1 MKSTMPVRVFC
12 SNNVVSNN
20 ALFILHSCLPH
31 PYAPAIVFLKRN
43 HTRLGG
49 KDYQSVLLVQGKRVA
64 AKRPP
69 GRPAA
74 GAPAP
79 KSVVVHET
87 LANLS
92 KLPADLIELIE
103 RHCQGQPPCESPNSP
118 PNSVEASSDIHLG
131 PCYGVLAALDGLAR
145 EMGLVQAVGEQTR
158 AQRLALFLVYARLAH
173 QGSRLSAA
181 RWSEDHAVKE
191 ILQVGSFDED
201 DLYAALEGLEQ
212 RQPSIEAA
220 LAPKASAPLARAIY
234 LYDVTSVY
242 FEGLENEL
250 ADFGYNRDGKK
261 GKKQLVAGLL
271 TDGNGEPISIQLYRG
286 NTGDPP
292 TFLDAVH
299 KLKVRFGAQEIALV
313 GDRGMIKRLG
323 KAALGE
329 AKFCYVTALTDP
341 QIRAL
346 LAKKHL
352 QLELFEDEPAEVEL
366 NGKRYVLR
374 CNPQTRA
381 RERAR
386 RADQWARVQA
396 KIKARNLE
404 VELKPRTD
412 PNSSLKQAQVL
423 LSKYRLER
431 WVKVELAGRQVVWV
445 EDEAA
450 RQKQAELDGCYVIES
465 DLPKEVAST
474 QQVHDRYLDL
484 TQVER
489 DFRTLKTGLLELRP
503 IFLRKEER
511 TRGHALVCLLAL
523 KLARELDRRL
533 APLGLTVQDG
543 LDRLKAIR
551 LVRLG
556 NSEVE
561 LWRLPTS
568 YPRAQSEILE
578 ALPKLKPPTLSLKKP
593 NTRRLNNPR
602 KGRD

>member
-1 MKSTMPVRVFC
+1 M
-12 SNNVVSNN
+12 
-20 ALFILHSCLPH
+20 FI
-31 PYAPAIVFLKRN
+31 KRN
-43 HTRLGG
+43 RTVLAG
-49 KDYQSVLLVQGKRVA
+49 KDYQSILLVQGKRVP

-74 GAPAP
+74 GSPAP

-92 KLPADLIELIE
+92 KLPPDLIGLIE
-103 RHCQGQPPCESPNSP
+103 RHCKGQPPLPENPSPSP
-118 PNSVEASSDIHLG
+118 SGSGASADIHLG

-145 EMGLVQAVGEQTR
+145 EIGLVQAVGEQTR
-158 AQRLALFLVYARLAH
+158 LERLALFLIYARLAH

-191 ILQVGSFDED
+191 ILQVNSFDED
-201 DLYAALEGLEQ
+201 DLYAALEDLEQ
-212 RQPSIEAA
+212 RQASIEAV
-220 LAPKASAPLARAIY
+220 LAAKAAAPPARAIY

-242 FEGLENEL
+242 FEGLKNEL

-292 TFLDAVH
+292 TFLDAVE
-299 KLKVRFGAQEIALV
+299 KLKVRFGAQEVALV

-346 LAKKHL
+346 LAKKRL
-352 QLELFEDEPAEVEL
+352 QLELFEDQPAEVEL
-366 NGKRYVLR
+366 GGKRYVLR
-374 CNPQTRA
+374 CNPRTQA

-396 KIKARNLE
+396 KITARNLA
-404 VELKPRTD
+404 VEHKPRTD
-412 PNSSLKQAQVL
+412 PNSSLKQARAL
-423 LSKYRLER
+423 LTRYRLGG
-431 WVKVELAGRQVVWV
+431 WVKVELAGRQVVWT

-450 RQKQAELDGCYVIES
+450 RQQQAQLDGCYVIES

-533 APLGLTVQDG
+533 APLGLTVEDG
-543 LDRLKAIR
+543 LERLKAVR

-556 NSEVE
+556 NDEVE

-568 YPRAQSEILE
+568 YPQAQSEVLE
-578 ALPKLKPPTLSLKKP
+578 ALPKLKPPMLSLRKP
-593 NTRRLNNPR
+593 NVRRLTHPR

>member
-1 MKSTMPVRVFC
+1 VF
-12 SNNVVSNN
+12 
-20 ALFILHSCLPH
+20 I
-31 PYAPAIVFLKRN
+31 KRN
-43 HTRLGG
+43 RTVLAG
-49 KDYQSVLLVQGKRVA
+49 KDYQSILLVQGKRVP

-92 KLPADLIELIE
+92 KLPPDLIELIE
-103 RHCQGQPPCESPNSP
+103 RHCKGQPPPPESPCPS
-118 PNSVEASSDIHLG
+118 ASGADASAAIHLG
-131 PCYGVLAALDGLAR
+131 PCYGVLATLDGLAR
-145 EMGLVQAVGEQTR
+145 EMGLVQAVGEKSRSQH
-158 AQRLALFLVYARLAH
+158 LARFLIYARLAH

-181 RWSEDHAVKE
+181 RWSEDHAVRE
-191 ILQVGSFDED
+191 ILQVGRFDED
-201 DLYAALEGLEQ
+201 DLYTALEDLEA
-212 RQPSIEAA
+212 RQASIEAA
-220 LAPKASAPLARAIY
+220 LAPKAATPQARAIY

-250 ADFGYNRDGKK
+250 ADFGYNRDGKR

-292 TFLDAVH
+292 TFLDAVQ
-299 KLKVRFGAQEIALV
+299 KLKVRFGAEEVALV
-313 GDRGMIKRLG
+313 VDRGMIKRLG
-323 KAALGE
+323 KQALGE

-346 LAKKHL
+346 LAKKRL
-352 QLELFEDEPAEVEL
+352 QLEFFEDKPAEVEL
-366 NGKRYVLR
+366 AGKRYVLR
-374 CNPQTRA
+374 CNPQTQA

-396 KIKARNLE
+396 KIRARNLQ
-404 VELKPRTD
+404 VEQKPRCE
-412 PNSSLKQAQVL
+412 PNSSLKQAQAL
-423 LSKYRLER
+423 LSQYRLHG
-431 WVKVELAGRQVVWV
+431 WVKVELAGRQVVWT
-445 EDEAA
+445 EDRAA
-450 RQKQAELDGCYVIES
+450 RQKQAQLDGCYVIES
-465 DLPKEVAST
+465 DLPKAVAST

-503 IFLRKEER
+503 IFLRKEGR

-523 KLARELDRRL
+523 KLARELERRL

-543 LDRLKAIR
+543 LERLKAVR

-556 NSEVE
+556 DNGMN

-568 YPRAQSEILE
+568 YPAAQTEVLE
-578 ALPKLKPPTLSLKKP
+578 ALPKLKPPMLSLGKA
-593 NTRRLNNPR
+593 NARRLTNPR

>member
-1 MKSTMPVRVFC
+1 VF
-12 SNNVVSNN
+12 
-20 ALFILHSCLPH
+20 I
-31 PYAPAIVFLKRN
+31 KRN
-43 HTRLGG
+43 HTVLGG
-49 KDYQSVLLVQGKRVA
+49 KGYQSILLVQGKRVA
-64 AKRPP
+64 GKRPP

-74 GAPAP
+74 GALAP
-79 KSVVVHET
+79 RSVVVHET

-92 KLPADLIELIE
+92 KLPPDLIDLIE
-103 RHCQGQPPCESPNSP
+103 RHCQGQPPPPDNPSSPLRGSET
-118 PNSVEASSDIHLG
+118 SADIHLG

-145 EMGLVQAVGEQTR
+145 EIGLVQAVGEQTR
-158 AQRLALFLVYARLAH
+158 AQRLARFLIYARLAH

-201 DLYAALEGLEQ
+201 DLYAALENLEQ
-212 RQPSIEAA
+212 RQASIEAA
-220 LAPKASAPLARAIY
+220 LAPKAAAPLARAIY

-242 FEGLENEL
+242 FEGVENEL

-271 TDGNGEPISIQLYRG
+271 TDGNGEPLSIQLYRG

-292 TFLDAVH
+292 TFLDAVQ
-299 KLKVRFGAQEIALV
+299 KLKVRFGAQEVALV

-346 LAKKHL
+346 LAKKRL
-352 QLELFEDEPAEVEL
+352 QLELFEDQPAEVEL

-374 CNPQTRA
+374 CNPQTQA

-396 KIKARNLE
+396 KLSARNLE
-404 VELKPRTD
+404 VEHKSRTD
-412 PNSSLKQAQVL
+412 PNSSLKQAQAL
-423 LSKYRLER
+423 LLKYRLR
-431 WVKVELAGRQVVWV
+431 GWVKVELAGRKVVWT

-450 RQKQAELDGCYVIES
+450 RQKEAELDGCYVIES

-503 IFLRKEER
+503 IFLRKEKR
-511 TRGHALVCLLAL
+511 TRGHALVSLLAL

-533 APLGLTVQDG
+533 APLGLTVEDG
-543 LDRLKAIR
+543 LERLKAVR

-568 YPRAQSEILE
+568 YPRAQSEVLE
-578 ALPKLKPPTLSLKKP
+578 ALPHLKPPMLSLRRP
-593 NTRRLNNPR
+593 NLRRLVNPR
-602 KGRD
+602 KGRS

>member
-1 MKSTMPVRVFC
+1 LELLR
-12 SNNVVSNN
+12 
-20 ALFILHSCLPH
+20 A
-31 PYAPAIVFLKRN
+31 YAPLTVFLKRN
-43 HTRLGG
+43 HTVLGG
-49 KDYQSVLLVQGKRVA
+49 KTYQSVLLVQGKRVP

-92 KLPADLIELIE
+92 KLPPDLIELIE
-103 RHCQGQPPCESPNSP
+103 RHCQGQPPLVESPSP
-118 PNSVEASSDIHLG
+118 PVKGAVAGADIHLG
-131 PCYGVLAALDGLAR
+131 PCYGVLAGLDGLAR
-145 EMGLVQAVGEQTR
+145 ELGLVQGVGEESR
-158 AQRLALFLVYARLAH
+158 AQRLALFMIYARLAH

-191 ILQVGSFDED
+191 ILQVGSFDEE
-201 DLYAALEGLEQ
+201 DLYAALEELAQ
-212 RQPSIEAA
+212 RQASIEAV
-220 LAPKASAPLARAIY
+220 LAPKASAPPARAIY

-271 TDGNGEPISIQLYRG
+271 TDGTGEPISIQLYRG

-292 TFLDAVH
+292 TFLDAVQ
-299 KLKVRFGAQEIALV
+299 KLKVRFGAEEIALV

-346 LAKKHL
+346 LAKKRL
-352 QLELFEDEPAEVEL
+352 QLDLFEDKPAEVEF

-374 CNPQTRA
+374 CNPQTQA

-386 RADQWARVQA
+386 RADQWSRVQA
-396 KIKARNLE
+396 KITARNLE
-404 VELKPRTD
+404 VEQKPRTD
-412 PNSSLKQAQVL
+412 PHSSLKQAQGL
-423 LSKYRLER
+423 LTKYRLGG
-431 WVKVELAGRQVVWV
+431 WVKVELAGRTVVWT

-450 RQKQAELDGCYVIES
+450 RQKQAALDGCYVIES
-465 DLPKEVAST
+465 DLPKEVAT
-474 QQVHDRYLDL
+474 PQQVHDRYMDL

-503 IFLRKEER
+503 IFLRKEGR

-523 KLARELDRRL
+523 KLARELERRL

-543 LDRLKAIR
+543 LERLKAVR

-556 NSEVE
+556 SSAEVE

-568 YPRAQSEILE
+568 YPRAQSEVLE
-578 ALPKLKPPTLSLKKP
+578 ALPKLKPPMLSLKKP
-593 NTRRLNNPR
+593 NVRRLTNPR
-602 KGRD
+602 KGRN

>member
-1 MKSTMPVRVFC
+1 M
-12 SNNVVSNN
+12 
-20 ALFILHSCLPH
+20 FI
-31 PYAPAIVFLKRN
+31 KRN
-43 HTRLGG
+43 HTVLAG
-49 KDYQSVLLVQGKRVA
+49 KDYQSILLVQGKRVP
-64 AKRPP
+64 AKRRP

-74 GAPAP
+74 GAPAL

-92 KLPADLIELIE
+92 KLPPDLIDLIE
-103 RHCQGQPPCESPNSP
+103 RHCQGQPPPPDSPSP
-118 PNSVEASSDIHLG
+118 LPSGAGASAAIHLG
-131 PCYGVLAALDGLAR
+131 PCYGVLAALHGLAR
-145 EMGLVQAVGEQTR
+145 EIGLVQAVGEQSR
-158 AQRLALFLVYARLAH
+158 SQRLALFLIFARLAH

-201 DLYAALEGLEQ
+201 DLYAALEDLQQ
-212 RQPSIEAA
+212 RQESIEAA
-220 LAPKASAPLARAIY
+220 LAPKAAAPSTRAIY

-271 TDGNGEPISIQLYRG
+271 TDGNGEPISIELYRG

-292 TFLDAVH
+292 TFLDAVQ
-299 KLKVRFGAQEIALV
+299 KLKVRFGAEEVALV

-346 LAKKHL
+346 LVKKRL
-352 QLELFEDEPAEVEL
+352 QLELFEDKPAEVEL

-374 CNPQTRA
+374 CNPRTQA

-396 KIKARNLE
+396 KITARNLE
-404 VELKPRTD
+404 VEHKPRTD
-412 PNSSLKQAQVL
+412 PNRSLKQAQAL
-423 LSKYRLER
+423 LTKYRLQG
-431 WVKVELAGRQVVWV
+431 WVKVELAGRKVVWT
-445 EDEAA
+445 EDETA

-474 QQVHDRYLDL
+474 QQVHDRYWDL

-503 IFLRKEER
+503 IFLRKEGR

-533 APLGLTVQDG
+533 APLGLTVEDG
-543 LDRLKAIR
+543 LERLKAVR

-578 ALPKLKPPTLSLKKP
+578 VLPKLKPPMLSLRKP
-593 NTRRLNNPR
+593 NRRRLTNPR
-602 KGRD
+602 KGRA

>member
-1 MKSTMPVRVFC
+1 MCDNSVAP
-12 SNNVVSNN
+12 
-20 ALFILHSCLPH
+20 LPLHS
-31 PYAPAIVFLKRN
+31 YAPGIVFIKRN
-43 HTRLGG
+43 RTVLAG
-49 KDYQSVLLVQGKRVA
+49 KDYQSILLVQGKRVP

-74 GAPAP
+74 GSPAP

-92 KLPADLIELIE
+92 KLPPDLIGLIE
-103 RHCQGQPPCESPNSP
+103 RHCKGQPPLPENPSPSP
-118 PNSVEASSDIHLG
+118 SGSGASADIHLG

-145 EMGLVQAVGEQTR
+145 EIGLVQAVGEQTR
-158 AQRLALFLVYARLAH
+158 LERLALFLIYARLAH

-191 ILQVGSFDED
+191 ILQVNSFDED
-201 DLYAALEGLEQ
+201 DLYAALEDLEQ
-212 RQPSIEAA
+212 RQASIEAV
-220 LAPKASAPLARAIY
+220 LAAKAAAPPARAIY
-234 LYDVTSVY
+234 LYDVTSAY
-242 FEGLENEL
+242 FEGLKNEL

-292 TFLDAVH
+292 TFLDAVE
-299 KLKVRFGAQEIALV
+299 KLKVRFGAQEVALV

-346 LAKKHL
+346 LAKKRL
-352 QLELFEDEPAEVEL
+352 QLELFEDQPAEVEL
-366 NGKRYVLR
+366 GGKRYVLR
-374 CNPQTRA
+374 CNPRTQA

-396 KIKARNLE
+396 KITARNLA
-404 VELKPRTD
+404 VEHKPRTD
-412 PNSSLKQAQVL
+412 PNSSLKQARAL
-423 LSKYRLER
+423 LTRYRLGG
-431 WVKVELAGRQVVWV
+431 WVKVELAGRQVVWT

-450 RQKQAELDGCYVIES
+450 RQQQAQLDGCYVIES

-533 APLGLTVQDG
+533 APLGLTVEDG
-543 LDRLKAIR
+543 LERLKAVR

-556 NSEVE
+556 NDEVE

-568 YPRAQSEILE
+568 YPQAQSEVLE
-578 ALPKLKPPTLSLKKP
+578 ALPKLKPPMLSLRKP
-593 NTRRLNNPR
+593 NVRRLTHPR

>member
-1 MKSTMPVRVFC
+1 VF
-12 SNNVVSNN
+12 
-20 ALFILHSCLPH
+20 I
-31 PYAPAIVFLKRN
+31 KRN
-43 HTRLGG
+43 RTVLAG
-49 KDYQSVLLVQGKRVA
+49 KDYQSILLVQGKRVP

-92 KLPADLIELIE
+92 KLPPDLIELIE
-103 RHCQGQPPCESPNSP
+103 RHCKHQPPPPESPCPAGSG
-118 PNSVEASSDIHLG
+118 SGALGAIHLG

-145 EMGLVQAVGEQTR
+145 EMGLVQAVGEQSR
-158 AQRLALFLVYARLAH
+158 SQRLARFLIYARLAH

-181 RWSEDHAVKE
+181 RWSEDHAVRE
-191 ILQVGSFDED
+191 ILQVGRFDED
-201 DLYAALEGLEQ
+201 DLYTALEDLAA
-212 RQPSIEAA
+212 RQASIEAA
-220 LAPKASAPLARAIY
+220 LAPKVATPQARAIY

-242 FEGLENEL
+242 FEGLDNEL
-250 ADFGYNRDGKK
+250 ADFGYNRDGKR

-292 TFLDAVH
+292 TFLDAVQ
-299 KLKVRFGAQEIALV
+299 KLKVRFGAEEVALV

-323 KAALGE
+323 RQALG
-329 AKFCYVTALTDP
+329 AARFCYVTALTDP

-346 LAKKHL
+346 LAKKRL
-352 QLELFEDEPAEVEL
+352 QLELFEDKPAEVEL
-366 NGKRYVLR
+366 AGKRYVLR
-374 CNPQTRA
+374 CNPQTQA

-396 KIKARNLE
+396 KIRARNLQ
-404 VELKPRTD
+404 VEQKPHCE
-412 PNSSLKQAQVL
+412 PNSSLKQAQGL
-423 LSKYRLER
+423 LTRYRLQG
-431 WVKVELAGRQVVWV
+431 WVKVELAGRKVVWT
-445 EDEAA
+445 EDAAA

-465 DLPKEVAST
+465 DLPQEVAST
-474 QQVHDRYLDL
+474 QQVHERYLDL

-489 DFRTLKTGLLELRP
+489 DFRALKTGLLELRP
-503 IFLRKEER
+503 IFLRKEGR

-543 LDRLKAIR
+543 LERLKAVR

-556 NSEVE
+556 DREMD

-568 YPRAQSEILE
+568 YPAAQTEVLA
-578 ALPKLKPPTLSLKKP
+578 ALPKLKPPLLSLGKA
-593 NTRRLNNPR
+593 NARRLTNPR
-602 KGRD
+602 KGRK

>member
-1 MKSTMPVRVFC
+1 
-12 SNNVVSNN
+12 
-20 ALFILHSCLPH
+20 
-31 PYAPAIVFLKRN
+31 VFLKRN
-43 HTRLGG
+43 QTVLGG
-49 KDYQSVLLVQGKRVA
+49 KDYQSVLLVQGKRVP

-92 KLPADLIELIE
+92 KLPPDLIELIE
-103 RHCQGQPPCESPNSP
+103 RHSQGQPPPPQSPSP
-118 PNSVEASSDIHLG
+118 PPGGSGASDDIHLG
-131 PCYGVLAALDGLAR
+131 PCYGVLAGLDGLAR
-145 EMGLVQAVGEQTR
+145 EIGLVQAVGEQTR
-158 AQRLALFLVYARLAH
+158 AQRLALFLIYARLAH

-201 DLYAALEGLEQ
+201 DLYGALEDLEQ
-212 RQPSIEAA
+212 RQESIEAA
-220 LAPKASAPLARAIY
+220 LAPKAAATPRAIY

-250 ADFGYNRDGKK
+250 GDFGYNRDGKK

-271 TDGNGEPISIQLYRG
+271 SDGSGEPISIELYRG

-292 TFLDAVH
+292 TFLDAVQ
-299 KLKVRFGAQEIALV
+299 KLKVRFGAEEVALV
-313 GDRGMIKRLG
+313 GDRGMIKGLG

-329 AKFCYVTALTDP
+329 AKFRYVTALTDP

-346 LAKKHL
+346 LGKKVL
-352 QLELFEDEPAEVEL
+352 QLELFDEKPAEVEL
-366 NGKRYVLR
+366 NDKRYVLR
-374 CNPQTRA
+374 CNPQTQA

-396 KIKARNLE
+396 KITARNLE
-404 VELKPRTD
+404 VEKKPRTD
-412 PNSSLKQAQVL
+412 PNRSLKQAQAL
-423 LSKYRLER
+423 LAKYRLGK
-431 WVKVELAGRQVVWV
+431 WVKVELAGRKVVWT
-445 EDEAA
+445 EDQAA

-484 TQVER
+484 TKVER

-533 APLGLTVQDG
+533 ALLGLTVEDG
-543 LDRLKAIR
+543 LERLKAVR

-568 YPRAQSEILE
+568 YPLAQSEVLE
-578 ALPKLKPPTLSLKKP
+578 ALPKLKPPMLSLRKP
-593 NTRRLNNPR
+593 NRRRLTNPR
-602 KGRD
+602 KGRE

>member
-1 MKSTMPVRVFC
+1 VF
-12 SNNVVSNN
+12 
-20 ALFILHSCLPH
+20 I
-31 PYAPAIVFLKRN
+31 KRN
-43 HTRLGG
+43 RTVLAG
-49 KDYQSVLLVQGKRVA
+49 KDYQSILLVQGKRIP

-92 KLPADLIELIE
+92 KLPPDLIDLIE
-103 RHCQGQPPCESPNSP
+103 RHCQGQPSP
-118 PNSVEASSDIHLG
+118 PDPPSPLPSGTDACADIHLG
-131 PCYGVLAALDGLAR
+131 PCYGVLAALHGLAR
-145 EMGLVQAVGEQTR
+145 EIGLVQAVGEQSR
-158 AQRLALFLVYARLAH
+158 SQRLALFLIFARLAH

-201 DLYAALEGLEQ
+201 DLYAALEDLQQ
-212 RQPSIEAA
+212 RQESIEAA
-220 LAPKASAPLARAIY
+220 LAPKAAAPSARAIY

-271 TDGNGEPISIQLYRG
+271 TDGKGEPISIELYRG

-292 TFLDAVH
+292 TFLDAVQ
-299 KLKVRFGAQEIALV
+299 KLKVRFGAEEVALV

-346 LAKKHL
+346 LAKKGL
-352 QLELFEDEPAEVEL
+352 QLELFEDQPAEVEL

-374 CNPQTRA
+374 CNPRTQA

-396 KIKARNLE
+396 KITARNLE
-404 VELKPRTD
+404 VEHKPRTD
-412 PNSSLKQAQVL
+412 PNRSLKQAQGL
-423 LSKYRLER
+423 LTKYRLQG
-431 WVKVELAGRQVVWV
+431 WVKVELAGRKVVWT
-445 EDEAA
+445 EDETA

-503 IFLRKEER
+503 IFLRKEGR

-533 APLGLTVQDG
+533 APLGLTVEDG
-543 LDRLKAIR
+543 LERLKAVR

-568 YPRAQSEILE
+568 YPQAQSEILE
-578 ALPKLKPPTLSLKKP
+578 VLPKLKPPMLSLRKP
-593 NTRRLNNPR
+593 NKRRLTNPR
-602 KGRD
+602 KGRA

>member
-1 MKSTMPVRVFC
+1 M
-12 SNNVVSNN
+12 
-20 ALFILHSCLPH
+20 FI
-31 PYAPAIVFLKRN
+31 KRN
-43 HTRLGG
+43 RSVLAG
-49 KDYQSVLLVQGKRVA
+49 KEYQSVLLVQGKRVP

-92 KLPADLIELIE
+92 KLPPDLIELIE
-103 RHCQGQPPCESPNSP
+103 RHCKHQPPP
-118 PNSVEASSDIHLG
+118 PEVPGPPASGAASSCAIHMG

-145 EMGLVQAVGEQTR
+145 EMGLVQAVGEESR
-158 AQRLALFLVYARLAH
+158 VQRLALFLVYARLAH
-173 QGSRLSAA
+173 RGSRLSAV

-191 ILQVGSFDED
+191 ILRVGGFDED
-201 DLYAALEGLEQ
+201 DLYAALEDMAR
-212 RQPSIEAA
+212 RQTSIEAA
-220 LAPKASAPLARAIY
+220 LAPKPAACPGRAFY

-242 FEGLENEL
+242 FEGWENEL
-250 ADFGYNRDGKK
+250 ADFGYKREGKP

-271 TDGNGEPISIQLYRG
+271 TDGTGEPMAIQLYRG

-292 TFLDAVH
+292 TFLDAMQ
-299 KLKVRFGAQEIALV
+299 KLKVRFGAQEVAMV

-323 KAALGE
+323 KVALGE
-329 AKFCYVTALTDP
+329 AQFCYVTALTDP

-346 LAKKHL
+346 LGKKVL
-352 QLELFEDEPAEVEL
+352 QLELFEDKPAEVEVG
-366 NGKRYVLR
+366 GKRYVLR
-374 CNPQTRA
+374 CNPQTQA

-396 KIKARNLE
+396 KITARNQQ
-404 VELKPRTD
+404 VEQKPRSKPD
-412 PNSSLKQAQVL
+412 SSLKRAQAL
-423 LSKYRLER
+423 LTRYRLQG
-431 WVKVELAGRQVVWV
+431 WVKVELAGRKVVWTG
-445 EDEAA
+445 DAAA

-465 DLPKEVAST
+465 DVPKVVADT

-484 TQVER
+484 TRVER

-503 IFLRKEER
+503 IFLRKEGR

-533 APLGLTVQDG
+533 APLGLTVEDG
-543 LDRLKAIR
+543 LERLKAVR

-556 NSEVE
+556 DSELE
-561 LWRLPTS
+561 LWRLPSS
-568 YPRAQSEILE
+568 YPPAQTEVLE
-578 ALPKLKPPTLSLKKP
+578 ALPKLKPPMLSLRKANK
-593 NTRRLNNPR
+593 RRLTNPR
-602 KGRD
+602 KGRG

>member
-1 MKSTMPVRVFC
+1 VF
-12 SNNVVSNN
+12 
-20 ALFILHSCLPH
+20 I
-31 PYAPAIVFLKRN
+31 KRN
-43 HTRLGG
+43 HTVLGG
-49 KDYQSVLLVQGKRVA
+49 KAYQSVLLVQGKRVP

-92 KLPADLIELIE
+92 KLPPDLLDLIE
-103 RHCQGQPPCESPNSP
+103 RHCKGQPPPPESPSP
-118 PNSVEASSDIHLG
+118 LASGSGASADIHLG

-145 EMGLVQAVGEQTR
+145 EIGLVQAVGEQNR
-158 AQRLALFLVYARLAH
+158 LQRLALFLIYARLAH

-191 ILQVGSFDED
+191 ILGLGSFDED
-201 DLYAALEGLEQ
+201 DLYAALEDLQ
-212 RQPSIEAA
+212 SRQASIEAA
-220 LAPKASAPLARAIY
+220 LAPKAKASPARAIY
-234 LYDVTSVY
+234 LYDVTSAY
-242 FEGLENEL
+242 FEGFKNEL

-271 TDGNGEPISIQLYRG
+271 TDGNGEPISIELYRG

-292 TFLDAVH
+292 TFLDAVQ
-299 KLKVRFGAQEIALV
+299 KLKVRFGAEEVALV

-352 QLELFEDEPAEVEL
+352 QLELFEEKPAEVEL

-374 CNPQTRA
+374 CNPQTQA

-396 KIKARNLE
+396 KITARNLK
-404 VELKPRTD
+404 VEQKPRTD
-412 PNSSLKQAQVL
+412 PNSSLKQARAL
-423 LSKYRLER
+423 LTKYRLGG
-431 WVKVELAGRQVVWV
+431 WVKVELAGRKVVWT
-445 EDEAA
+445 EDNAA

-465 DLPKEVAST
+465 DLPKAVAST

-503 IFLRKEER
+503 IFLRKEGR

-533 APLGLTVQDG
+533 APLGLTVEDG
-543 LDRLKAIR
+543 LDRLKAVR

-556 NSEVE
+556 NHSEVE
-561 LWRLPTS
+561 LWRLPSS

-578 ALPKLKPPTLSLKKP
+578 ALPKLKPPMLSLRKP
-593 NTRRLNNPR
+593 NIRRLANPR
-602 KGRD
+602 KGRQ

>member
-1 MKSTMPVRVFC
+1 V
-12 SNNVVSNN
+12 
-20 ALFILHSCLPH
+20 
-31 PYAPAIVFLKRN
+31 YAPAIVFVKRN
-43 HTRLGG
+43 RTILAG
-49 KDYQSVLLVQGKRVA
+49 KPYQSILLVQGKRVP

-92 KLPADLIELIE
+92 KLPPDLIEIIE
-103 RHCQGQPPCESPNSP
+103 RHCKHQPPSPG
-118 PNSVEASSDIHLG
+118 SSAPSTRGSEDSTAIHLG

-145 EMGLVQAVGEQTR
+145 ELGLVQAVGEQTR
-158 AQRLALFLVYARLAH
+158 VQRLALFLIYARVAH

-181 RWSEDHAVKE
+181 RWSEDHAAKE
-191 ILQVGSFDED
+191 ILQVSSFDED
-201 DLYAALEGLEQ
+201 DLYEALEELES
-212 RQPSIEAA
+212 RQASIEGA
-220 LAPKASAPLARAIY
+220 LAPKPAAEKRRAVY
-234 LYDVTSVY
+234 LYDVTSAY
-242 FEGLENEL
+242 FEGQHNEL
-250 ADFGYNRDGKK
+250 ADFGYNRDGKT

-271 TDGNGEPISIQLYRG
+271 TDGQGEPISIQLYRG

-292 TFLDAVH
+292 TFLDAVE
-299 KLKVRFGAQEIALV
+299 KLKVRFGAEEVALV

-323 KAALGE
+323 KKALGE
-329 AKFCYVTALTDP
+329 AQFRYVTALTDP

-346 LAKKHL
+346 LAKGRL
-352 QLELFEDEPAEVEL
+352 QLDLFDEKPAEVEWD
-366 NGKRYVLR
+366 GKRYVLR
-374 CNPQTRA
+374 CNPQTQA
-381 RERAR
+381 RERNR

-396 KIKARNLE
+396 KITARNE
-404 VELKPRTD
+404 QVSKKPRSK
-412 PNSSLKQAQVL
+412 PESSLKQAQAL
-423 LSKYRLER
+423 LVRYRLAG
-431 WVKVELAGRQVVWV
+431 WVKVELAGRKVVWT

-465 DLPKEVAST
+465 DLPKEVANT

-484 TQVER
+484 TRVER

-503 IFLRKEER
+503 IFLRKEDR

-533 APLGLTVQDG
+533 APLGLTVEDG
-543 LDRLKAIR
+543 LERLKAVR

-556 NSEVE
+556 QSGVA

-568 YPRAQSEILE
+568 YPVAQSEVLE
-578 ALPKLKPPTLSLKKP
+578 ALPKLKAPMLSLGKA
-593 NTRRLNNPR
+593 NARRLKNPR
-602 KGRD
+602 KGRT

>member
-1 MKSTMPVRVFC
+1 VF
-12 SNNVVSNN
+12 
-20 ALFILHSCLPH
+20 I
-31 PYAPAIVFLKRN
+31 KRN
-43 HTRLGG
+43 HTVLAG
-49 KDYQSVLLVQGKRVA
+49 KDYQSILLVQGKRVP

-92 KLPADLIELIE
+92 KLPPDLLELIE
-103 RHCQGQPPCESPNSP
+103 RHCQHPPP
-118 PNSVEASSDIHLG
+118 PAGAGPSASGADGADAIHLG

-145 EMGLVQAVGEQTR
+145 ELGLVKAVGEQSR
-158 AQRLALFLVYARLAH
+158 AQRLALFLIYARLAH

-191 ILQVGSFDED
+191 ILQVGGFDED
-201 DLYAALEGLEQ
+201 DLYAALEDLEA
-212 RQPSIEAA
+212 RQAGIEAA
-220 LAPKASAPLARAIY
+220 LAPKPSQARAIY

-242 FEGLENEL
+242 FEGQKNEL
-250 ADFGYNRDGKK
+250 ADFGYPHGGKP

-271 TDGNGEPISIQLYRG
+271 ADGQGEPLAIQLYRG
-286 NTGDPP
+286 NTSDPP
-292 TFLDAVH
+292 TFLDAVQ
-299 KLKVRFGAQEIALV
+299 KLKVRFGAEEVALV

-329 AKFCYVTALTDP
+329 ARFRYVTALTDP

-346 LAKKHL
+346 LAKNRL
-352 QLELFEDEPAEVEL
+352 QLELFEEKPAEVEVD
-366 NGKRYVLR
+366 GKRYVLR
-374 CNPQTRA
+374 CHPQTQA

-396 KIKARNLE
+396 KLTARNQQ
-404 VELKPRTD
+404 VEQKPRSD
-412 PNSSLKQAQVL
+412 PQSSLKQAQAL
-423 LSKYRLER
+423 LAKYRLQA
-431 WVKVELAGRQVVWV
+431 WVKVALAGRQVVWT
-445 EDEAA
+445 EDAAA
-450 RQKQAELDGCYVIES
+450 RQTQAELDGCYVIES
-465 DLPKEVAST
+465 DLPKAAADT

-503 IFLRKEER
+503 IFLRKEGR

-533 APLGLTVQDG
+533 APLGLTVEDG
-543 LDRLKAIR
+543 LERLKAVR

-556 NSEVE
+556 DSEME

-568 YPRAQSEILE
+568 YPAAQTEVLA
-578 ALPKLKPPTLSLKKP
+578 ALPKLKPPLLSLGKA
-593 NTRRLNNPR
+593 NSRRLTNSR
-602 KGRD
+602 KGRE

>member
-1 MKSTMPVRVFC
+1 M
-12 SNNVVSNN
+12 
-20 ALFILHSCLPH
+20 FI
-31 PYAPAIVFLKRN
+31 KRN
-43 HTRLGG
+43 HTVLGG
-49 KDYQSVLLVQGKRVA
+49 KGYQSILLVQGKRVA
-64 AKRPP
+64 GKRPP

-79 KSVVVHET
+79 RSVVVHET

-92 KLPADLIELIE
+92 KLPPDLIDLIE
-103 RHCQGQPPCESPNSP
+103 RHCQGQPPPPDHPSP
-118 PNSVEASSDIHLG
+118 PLRGSAALADIHLG
-131 PCYGVLAALDGLAR
+131 PCYGVLGALDGLAR

-158 AQRLALFLVYARLAH
+158 AQRLARFLIYARLAH

-201 DLYAALEGLEQ
+201 DLYAALENLEQ
-212 RQPSIEAA
+212 RQASIEAA
-220 LAPKASAPLARAIY
+220 LAPKVAAPLARAIY

-242 FEGLENEL
+242 FEGVKNEL

-292 TFLDAVH
+292 TFLDAVQ
-299 KLKVRFGAQEIALV
+299 KLKVRFGAQEVALV

-346 LAKKHL
+346 LAKKRL
-352 QLELFEDEPAEVEL
+352 QLELFEDQPAEVEL

-374 CNPQTRA
+374 CNPQTQA

-396 KIKARNLE
+396 KLSARNRE
-404 VELKPRTD
+404 VEHKPRTD
-412 PNSSLKQAQVL
+412 PNRSLKQAQAL
-423 LSKYRLER
+423 LIKYHLRG
-431 WVKVELAGRQVVWV
+431 WVKVELAGRKVVWT

-450 RQKQAELDGCYVIES
+450 RQKEAELDGCYVIES
-465 DLPKEVAST
+465 DLPKEAAST

-503 IFLRKEER
+503 IFLRKEKR
-511 TRGHALVCLLAL
+511 TRGHALVSLLAL

-543 LDRLKAIR
+543 LERLKAVR

-568 YPRAQSEILE
+568 YPRAQSEVLE
-578 ALPKLKPPTLSLKKP
+578 ALPHLKPPLLSLRKP
-593 NTRRLNNPR
+593 NLRRLANPR
-602 KGRD
+602 KGRS